1 MTHLIKFIDF
11 EGNINY
17 LSEQGFSKNIL
28 KAVKFEK
35 EAAFKKLN
43 FLKKEGYFVG
53 YLFAVNVI
61 EELTN
66 LYSTRD
72 IEIEKIK
79 KNYKSIG
86 I

>member
-28 KAVKFEK
+28 KAIKFEK
-35 EAAFKKLN
+35 EVAFKKLN

-53 YLFAVNVI
+53 YLFAVNAI